1 MDKIK
6 VNQFECFIGNE
17 YISFYIDDEQ
27 IGELLYTVGYS
38 RDIASEYGD
47 SVDDFD
53 DSIMRKFDYLKKI
66 VNIEDI
72 FVNRKQ
78 QGKKL
83 FRDMLSSGMEILTQ
97 KYTQFILR
105 ACSDNGFPND
115 KLCEIYKDVGFI
127 PYQETE
133 EDGIIMYKIN

>member
-6 VNQFECFIGNE
+6 VNRFECFIGNE

-27 IGELLYTVGYS
+27 IGELLYTVGHL

-53 DSIMRKFDYLKKI
+53 DSILRKFDYSKQI

-83 FRDMLSSGMEILTQ
+83 FRDMLESGMEILTQ

-115 KLCEIYKDVGFI
+115 KLCEIYKDVSFI

>member
-1 MDKIK
+1 MDKAQ
-6 VNQFECFIGNE
+6 VNQFECFIGRE
-17 YISFYIDDEQ
+17 HISFYIDDEY
-27 IGELLYTVGYS
+27 IGEICYSVGYTG
-38 RDIASEYGD
+38 DIASEYGD

-53 DSIMRKFDYLKKI
+53 ISILKKFDFTKEI

-83 FRDMLSSGMEILTQ
+83 FRDMLETGMEILIQ

-115 KLCEIYKDVGFI
+115 KLCEIYKDAGFV

-133 EDGIIMYKIN
+133 EDGIIMYKTI